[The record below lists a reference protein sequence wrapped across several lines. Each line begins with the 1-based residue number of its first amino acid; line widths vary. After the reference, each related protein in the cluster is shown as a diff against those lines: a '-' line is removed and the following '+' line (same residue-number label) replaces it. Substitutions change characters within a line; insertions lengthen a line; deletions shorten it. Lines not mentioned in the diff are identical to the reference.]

1 MTKPNNPR
9 YDRQWARDAS
19 SEELLTMVSDTPM
32 SCEPT
37 VDWRAIAAELGYRL
51 EKAHLNNRALIHD
64 AHNAHD

>member
-1 MTKPNNPR
+1 MR
-9 YDRQWARDAS
+9 YDRQWARGAS
-19 SEELLTMVSDTPM
+19 SEELLTVVSDTPT

-51 EKAHLNNRALIHD
+51 ERAELDYRALIHD

>member
-1 MTKPNNPR
+1 MSNIR

-19 SEELLTMVSDTPM
+19 SEELITVVSDTPT

-51 EKAHLNNRALIHD
+51 EKVDLNYRALLGD
-64 AHNAHD
+64 VHNAGVDD